1 LVHAGTLLSAADLQS
16 ALGGKDL
23 GVIENLSITGEQDA
37 PAPVSMRVRLPK
49 GAASPCA
56 TAERKGGMSF
66 PWEPRS
72 LERAS
77 AACVS
82 YDVLLPAEFDFS
94 RGGRLPGP
102 IGSDGVG
109 QDSFA
114 ARMLWRPG
122 GGGAVAVRTLSAGDV
137 RQSTLG
143 LDEFA
148 FPRGRWFR
156 IEQEVVLNTP
166 KQANGKLTVWVDG
179 ALVGER
185 GDLVFRTDAAVAVIG
200 VSAEVSME
208 ATTPAQ
214 PCPGMQPCACR
225 RSSCAGVSAQL
236 PIGRPGSHAP
246 PWLTLGNASEGARG
260 ANTVASGP
268 VPTRR
273 IRLSSAA
280 SLGDCPHLG

>member
-1 LVHAGTLLSAADLQS
+1 MTLPSTRMILFNAAGAVIGVSVLIGLIRPLLITPTPPPCSQRYQHSMTFQLARAGTLLSAADLQS

-23 GVIENLSITGEQDA
+23 GVIDNLSIAGEQDA

-49 GAASPCA
+49 GAASPFA
-56 TAERKGGMSF
+56 TAERKGGMSV

-94 RGGRLPGP
+94 RGGRLPGL

-122 GGGAVAVRTLSAGDV
+122 GGGAVAVRTLSAGDM

-185 GDLVFRTDAAVAVIG
+185 GDLVFRTDAAVAVSG
-200 VSAEVSME
+200 VSAEVFYGGDDAG
-208 ATTPAQ
+208 ATVPRDA
-214 PCPGMQPCACR
+214 
-225 RSSCAGVSAQL
+225 
-236 PIGRPGSHAP
+236 
-246 PWLTLGNASEGARG
+246 
-260 ANTVASGP
+260 TV
-268 VPTRR
+268 
-273 IRLSSAA
+273 RLSPFE
-280 SLGDCPHLG
+280 LRWH

>member
-1 LVHAGTLLSAADLQS
+1 
-16 ALGGKDL
+16 L

-94 RGGRLPGP
+94 RGGRLPGLF
-102 IGSDGVG
+102 GSNGVG

-114 ARMLWRPG
+114 ARMPG
-122 GGGAVAVRTLSAGDV
+122 VRAAAARVAVRTLSAGDM

-148 FPRGRWFR
+148 FPRGPLVQDRAGSGAQTRPNKPTVSSPFGSTARW
-156 IEQEVVLNTP
+156 L
-166 KQANGKLTVWVDG
+166 A
-179 ALVGER
+179 
-185 GDLVFRTDAAVAVIG
+185 
-200 VSAEVSME
+200 
-208 ATTPAQ
+208 
-214 PCPGMQPCACR
+214 
-225 RSSCAGVSAQL
+225 
-236 PIGRPGSHAP
+236 
-246 PWLTLGNASEGARG
+246 
-260 ANTVASGP
+260 
-268 VPTRR
+268 
-273 IRLSSAA
+273 SAA
-280 SLGDCPHLG
+280 IWCFAPMRRWR